1 MVGGVW
7 FVLCIVFCLRK
18 LSDGMFLES
27 CRAVA
32 KQYPSIEYTE
42 LGMHNTILQVGVG
55 AAKGWTPAQT
65 QTQHARTHR

>member
-1 MVGGVW
+1 M
-7 FVLCIVFCLRK
+7 LCIVFCLRK

-55 AAKGWTPAQT
+55 AAKGGHRHRHKLNKPAT
-65 QTQHARTHR
+65 TTHGNTYHR